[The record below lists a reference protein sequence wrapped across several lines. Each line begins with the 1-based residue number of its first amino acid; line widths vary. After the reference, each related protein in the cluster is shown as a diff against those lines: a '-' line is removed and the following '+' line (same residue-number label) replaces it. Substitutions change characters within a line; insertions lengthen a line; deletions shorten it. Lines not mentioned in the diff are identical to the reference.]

1 MAKIGICDW
10 GIGGLGTYKLLRE
23 RSLSSVDVIYFSDA
37 GFTPY
42 GRVPRNKLF
51 ERWLKVKNFFDKH
64 EVDDIIVACN
74 ALSTVVE
81 PEKGIITIA
90 TVVKELVN
98 QYKNEKVAIIG
109 GVRTIESGIY
119 ELGFEEHVFSVAQPL
134 SALVE
139 KGMIMGREVEEEI
152 TKIIDPI
159 KDVRKV
165 ILACTHYPSLIPV
178 MQKLYPEI
186 EFIDPAEELIN
197 GLKLSLNGN
206 GSLKCFTSGSPVE
219 MNRCSS
225 EVWNLSEIKA
235 HGIHI

>member
-1 MAKIGICDW
+1 MKKVGICDW

-23 RSLSSVDVIYFSDA
+23 KSLSNVDVIYFSDA

-51 ERWLKVKNFFDKH
+51 DRWLKVKGFFDRH
-64 EVDDIIVACN
+64 EVDEILVACN

-90 TVVKELVN
+90 AVVKELVN
-98 QYKNEKVAIIG
+98 QHKNEKVTIIG

-139 KGMIMGREVEEEI
+139 KGVIKGREVEKEI
-152 TKIIDPI
+152 AKVIEPI

-165 ILACTHYPSLIPV
+165 ILACTHYPALIPV

-186 EFIDPAEELIN
+186 EFIDPAEELIYD
-197 GLKLSLNGN
+197 LKHSLNGN
-206 GSLKCFTSGSPVE
+206 GNLKCFTSGSPVE
-219 MNRCSS
+219 MNRCVH
-225 EVWNLSEIKA
+225 EVWDLK
-235 HGIHI
+235 GILITGIRI